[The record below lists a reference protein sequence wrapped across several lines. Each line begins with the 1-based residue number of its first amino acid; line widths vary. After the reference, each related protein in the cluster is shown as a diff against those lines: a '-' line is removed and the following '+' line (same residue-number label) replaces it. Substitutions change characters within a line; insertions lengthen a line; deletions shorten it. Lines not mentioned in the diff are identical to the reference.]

1 MQTEFSHW
9 LNIRELCYLSS
20 YGQVEYPVSVVVVEV
35 FPEDK
40 DRPPSSTS
48 FDGELP
54 VGIPSRDLE
63 AYLRVGRVRLVTV
76 QSINAP
82 KHRQTYIQTQN
93 QPSLHTY
100 VSYKYNVGLGRKS

>member
-1 MQTEFSHW
+1 MKS
-9 LNIRELCYLSS
+9 LELSTYLSS

-63 AYLRVGRVRLVTV
+63 ANLRVGRVGLVTV

-82 KHRQTYIQTQN
+82 KDRQTWVQTQN
-93 QPSLHTY
+93 QPSISMYLTSTVILHIY
-100 VSYKYNVGLGRKS
+100 G

>member
-1 MQTEFSHW
+1 MKKILGMALSS
-9 LNIRELCYLSS
+9 YLSS
-20 YGQVEYPVSVVVVEV
+20 NGQVEYPVSVVVVEV

-63 AYLRVGRVRLVTV
+63 AYLEAYLRVGRVRLVTV

-93 QPSLHTY
+93 QPSVHTY
-100 VSYKYNVGLGRKS
+100 LTSTT

>member
-1 MQTEFSHW
+1 MKS
-9 LNIRELCYLSS
+9 LELSTYLSS
-20 YGQVEYPVSVVVVEV
+20 YGQVEYPISVVVVEV

-76 QSINAP
+76 QCINAP

-93 QPSLHTY
+93 QPSVHTY
-100 VSYKYNVGLGRKS
+100 LTSTT

>member
-1 MQTEFSHW
+1 MALSS
-9 LNIRELCYLSS
+9 YLSS
-20 YGQVEYPVSVVVVEV
+20 NGQIEYPVSVVVVEV

-48 FDGELP
+48 FDGELS
-54 VGIPSRDLE
+54 VRIPSRDLE

-76 QSINAP
+76 QSINSP

-93 QPSLHTY
+93 QPSVHTY
-100 VSYKYNVGLGRKS
+100 LTSTT

>member
-1 MQTEFSHW
+1 MKS
-9 LNIRELCYLSS
+9 LELSTYLSS
-20 YGQVEYPVSVVVVEV
+20 NGQVEYPVSVVVVEV

-82 KHRQTYIQTQN
+82 KHRQTCIQTRK
-93 QPSLHTY
+93 QPSISILQVQRRTEQK
-100 VSYKYNVGLGRKS
+100 VIAPL